1 MAMAMATATA
11 AATATIPTPTLPSE
25 PEPESHLR
33 ESSTTL
39 NLTPISPNSFSDL
52 LSTHSL
58 STYNCHTCFSPP
70 TNATMTPCGH
80 VASGPCL
87 FTAVK
92 MALRMMMDGAMGDEG
107 GPRCP
112 IRRALIQGRVEALCG
127 RLCRW
132 SLLLRAALSVEYVE
146 NFECLVF

>member
-1 MAMAMATATA
+1 MATAT
-11 AATATIPTPTLPSE
+11 ATATIPTPILPSE

-39 NLTPISPNSFSDL
+39 NPTPISPKSLPDL

-58 STYNCHTCFSPP
+58 STYNCHICFSPP

-80 VASGPCL
+80 VACGPCL

-92 MALRMMMDGAMGDEG
+92 TALRRESMMMGGAM
-107 GPRCP
+107 
-112 IRRALIQGRVEALCG
+112 
-127 RLCRW
+127 
-132 SLLLRAALSVEYVE
+132 
-146 NFECLVF
+146 